1 MKKFFTLIAGM
12 LLVSSGAF
20 AQTKWTNVTPN
31 GNFEGEQDPLW
42 SSFWCHDWRRGVQI
56 TEGSGQAYANDDPE
70 NGQFSGFA
78 EVVVDP
84 ANPNNHCAHVYVRSN
99 AEAAAAGNAV
109 TTDGNA
115 IAEDFS
121 NFAGWDT
128 QFFIYAKVD
137 EPIPAG
143 KMVRFSMKVKSDT
156 IAKAGTQ
163 AHAFPGNYNHWSMA
177 GDVNFTTE
185 WATFTWEGIL
195 SADQAPADK
204 GFLSIALNLS
214 DTNTGYD
221 AYFDDIKLEI
231 KDQGEPEPFAGWLN
245 FLRKGTL
252 SADKIQNY
260 TTFTGRD
267 GATGK
272 DQPARI
278 VTDASD
284 GQPAMVVSTVAYN
297 FHFSDSTAIYEI
309 DDETGDTVKD
319 ESGNPVQAFDEETGE
334 PAWKITE
341 NNWCVVAPG
350 DTIKE
355 VTDWQTQFFVTVPHK
370 FVTNQK
376 YKLVF
381 SVRADK
387 PTSLDTQ
394 AHVMP
399 GGYVHWNFCGSIDV
413 TEDWKTYTFGTD
425 DQEDEEGA
433 AKIASECNGCQTI
446 AFNCNK
452 TKDDG
457 SENNIYFRFE
467 EFSFNKADVTDSER
481 ILGSESV
488 TLPLGDAKDSE
499 VTGKIDMN
507 EGFKVLELSDVVDVA
522 ANNVLLKNVEIDPED
537 QSEEEIFDIVQLTSG
552 AFIDA
557 KGNNTDAMENVI
569 ILEASDESKDGIL
582 EIKVINGDIQVEEGK
597 NVETKLVLVNGDW
610 RYLYNITFVSEETYT
625 GINEMTTAPK
635 ANVIYDLMG
644 RQLTKAAKGLYIMNG
659 KKVLVK

>member
-1 MKKFFTLIAGM
+1 MKNFFTLIAGM

-31 GNFEGEQDPLW
+31 GDFEGTQDPKW
-42 SSFWCHDWRRGVQI
+42 SSFWCHDWRKNV
-56 TEGSGQAYANDDPE
+56 EFDAESGQKYDNDDPE
-70 NGQFSGFA
+70 NGQFQGFA

-84 ANPNNHCAHVYVRSN
+84 ANPNNHCAHVYVRSA
-99 AEAAAAGNAV
+99 AEAAEAGNAV
-109 TTDGNA
+109 MADGNL
-115 IAEDFS
+115 
-121 NFAGWDT
+121 AGWDT

-137 EPIPAG
+137 EAIPAG
-143 KMVRFSMKVKSDT
+143 KMVRFSMKVKADT

-163 AHAFPGNYNHWSMA
+163 AHAFPGNYNHWAMV

-195 SADQAPADK
+195 SSDQAPADK
-204 GFLSIALNLS
+204 GFLSIALNLA
-214 DTNTGYD
+214 DTKTGYD

-260 TTFTGRD
+260 TTFTSRD
-267 GATGK
+267 GITANAPGDEK

-278 VTDASD
+278 VNDPDD
-284 GQPAMVVSTVAYN
+284 GQPAMVVTTVAYN
-297 FHFSDSTAIYEI
+297 YHSIDSIKPIYEV
-309 DDETGDTVKD
+309 DEVTGDTLIDGDTGEPIQKID
-319 ESGNPVQAFDEETGE
+319 DETGE
-334 PAWKITE
+334 PAWETQE
-341 NNWCVVAPG
+341 NNWCIVAPG
-350 DTIKE
+350 DTIKQID
-355 VTDWQTQFFVTVPHK
+355 DWTTQFFVTIPHK

-387 PTSLDTQ
+387 PTTLDTQ
-394 AHVMP
+394 AHIMP
-399 GGYVHWNFCGSIDV
+399 GGYVHYNFCGSIDV
-413 TEDWKTYTFGTD
+413 TEDWHTYTFGTD
-425 DQEDEEGA
+425 DQEDEENA

-481 ILGSESV
+481 VLGSESV

-507 EGFKVLELSDVVDVA
+507 EGFKVLELSDVAAVA
-522 ANNVLLKNVEIDPED
+522 ANNVLLKDVEVDPED
-537 QSEEEIFDIVQLTSG
+537 QSEEEVFDIVQLTSG
-552 AFIDA
+552 AFINA
-557 KGNNTDAMENVI
+557 KGNNTEDTENVI
-569 ILEASDESKDGIL
+569 VLEATDESADGVMA
-582 EIKVINGDIQVEEGK
+582 IKVTNWDIQVEEGK
-597 NVETKLVLVNGDW
+597 NVETKLVLENGDW

-644 RQLTKAAKGLYIMNG
+644 RQLTKVAKGLYIMNG